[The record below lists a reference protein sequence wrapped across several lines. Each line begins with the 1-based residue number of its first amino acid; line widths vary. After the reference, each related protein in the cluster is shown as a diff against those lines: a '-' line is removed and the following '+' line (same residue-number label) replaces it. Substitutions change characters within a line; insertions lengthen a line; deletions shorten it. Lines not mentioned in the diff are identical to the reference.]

1 MQKTLV
7 DSGPLIALFDASDK
21 FHNDVVEFMANFKG
35 ELLTTWAVITEV
47 SYMLSFNLTVQID
60 FLKWLE
66 RGGLNI
72 YEISQDEVLNIRVM
86 MEKYIDVP
94 MDLADS
100 SLVYVA
106 CKEQIKQVISIDS
119 DFDIYRVCG
128 SEFENLLLSYI
139 KK

>member
-1 MQKTLV
+1 MQKTLI
-7 DSGPLIALFDASDK
+7 DSGPFIALFDASDK

-128 SEFENLLLSYI
+128 GEFENLLLSYI